1 MRLLRF
7 LSLASIL
14 LFSSSAL
21 AQRWAP
27 FTDEDGKFQIM
38 SPGGTFDI
46 ETVDFE
52 TEYGIVVPAKV
63 HKAVT
68 DQGTFTLTVVDYT
81 DSMELHM
88 KRLEELDGIYLPV
101 YGEVDVRGSIA
112 FAARGIRERAESVD
126 TITTITSAASMGI
139 SCTRPI
145 PTGRARSRASTCSR
159 ASCTSST
166 RGSIPAHLRAVCSSR
181 SFQFIDEDGNGIFFD
196 SFRQPR
202 KVRVGGEWIR
212 PSSTAQ

>member
-14 LFSSSAL
+14 LFSGSAL

-27 FTDEDGKFQIM
+27 FTDEDGKFRIM
-38 SPGGTFDI
+38 APGGTFDI

-68 DQGTFTLTVVDYT
+68 DQGAFTLTVVDYT
-81 DSMELHM
+81 DSLELHA
-88 KRLEELDGIYLPV
+88 KRLEELDGIYLGV
-101 YGEVDVRGSIA
+101 YGEVDVRGSVA
-112 FAARGIRERAESVD
+112 FAARGIRERAQSVEYDNYHYIGRLDGHQLHTTNPDGTRTYAGLYLLESRLY
-126 TITTITSAASMGI
+126 IIE
-139 SCTRPI
+139 
-145 PTGRARSRASTCSR
+145 ARVNP
-159 ASCTSST
+159 
-166 RGSIPAHLRAVCSSR
+166 GSPPGGM
-181 SFQFIDEDGNGIFFD
+181 FQQSLEFIDEDGNGIFFD

-212 PSSTAQ
+212 PSSTAR